1 MNFKNLLEKF
11 DNINGK
17 ALTEAKAEMKP
28 FKQEEKKEEKKDSKK
43 DDKKTNE
50 SMWNLM
56 QVYHVLE
63 QKTVVTE
70 EKARY
75 SVKLEH
81 PDGKTKNVN
90 VEASSE
96 SDAKKK
102 ATNDP
107 KWRAVSARKL
117 GDAAEIK
124 EGKKEVDEEKTDEG
138 NAVTGGLADPDVEVG
153 EKIPG
158 TDVVKKK
165 HITTEAEDKED
176 KKDDEDKEDVN
187 ESADSE
193 HHVYSRHKDDKGKIK
208 YKLIKSFT
216 GQDRGEEAQDHADK
230 WNDKQK
236 DAHTRAVVK
245 TKKIKEAID
254 HTDLEEC
261 YDGAMSGSQQESGM
275 NINASTDTRTG
286 SKSLTVTATGDSAEQ
301 LARLLKLSGL
311 GGQAAPQGDMEVNV
325 ESEYANEP
333 AVEVQGLESQLSQ
346 GNDLN
351 RPKTMHQHSYRQG
364 DNPMAMREARELAEL
379 EKQLTEALAEFKVSK
394 DVAEAGVRQ
403 LPTQGAD
410 YSKHSTAELKMMLR
424 PGILHRDEARFK
436 ALIRKELQKREQQG
450 QQGVAEAK
458 KGSKP
463 DFLDMDKD
471 GDRKEPMKKAIDDKK
486 QPPKKK

>member
-28 FKQEEKKEEKKDSKK
+28 YKPEEKKDDKK
-43 DDKKTNE
+43 DSKDKKTNE
-50 SMWNLM
+50 SMWDLM
-56 QVYHVLE
+56 QVYHALE
-63 QKTVVTE
+63 QKTIVNE

-107 KWRAVSARKL
+107 KWKAVSARKL

-124 EGKKEVDEEKTDEG
+124 EGKKEEVEEEKTDEG

-165 HITTEAEDKED
+165 HITTEAKDKDDDEDNKED
-176 KKDDEDKEDVN
+176 KKDKDDDKEEVN
-187 ESADSE
+187 ESTDSE
-193 HHVYSRHKDDKGKIK
+193 HHVYTRHKDDKGKIK
-208 YKLIKSFT
+208 YKLIKSFS
-216 GQDRGEEAQDHADK
+216 GHDRGEEAQDHADK

-236 DAHTRAVVK
+236 DAHTRAIVK

-254 HTDLEEC
+254 YSDLEEC
-261 YDGAMSGSQQESGM
+261 YDGAMMGGRQEEESGM
-275 NINASTDTRTG
+275 SINASTDTRTG
-286 SKSLTVTATGDSAEQ
+286 HKSLTVTAQGGSAEE

-311 GGQAAPQGDMEVNV
+311 GGQPAPEGDMQVSV
-325 ESEYANEP
+325 ESDYANQPQPETQG
-333 AVEVQGLESQLSQ
+333 VETQLAQ

-351 RPKTMHQHSYRQG
+351 RPKNSYHKVSGG
-364 DNPMAMREARELAEL
+364 DNPMAMREAQELAEIERRL
-379 EKQLTEALAEFKVSK
+379 NEELAAFKVI
-394 DVAEAGVRQ
+394 AE
-403 LPTQGAD
+403 
-410 YSKHSTAELKMMLR
+410 
-424 PGILHRDEARFK
+424 
-436 ALIRKELQKREQQG
+436 
-450 QQGVAEAK
+450 K
-458 KGSKP
+458 KGKP

-471 GDRKEPMKKAIDDKK
+471 GDKKEPMKKALKDKGEKPVKEGKKPDFLDMDQDGDKK
-486 QPPKKK
+486 EPMKKALADKSKKK